1 MFDLEIKILF
11 LNYDKDKSSFK
22 KELETVTDKKT
33 KVALKKKIKNLD
45 KLQLELIKQYLE
57 EVGPDLPLEMQC
69 YFTGENIYTN
79 ENDILYGWAVSYNG
93 GSEDG

>member
-11 LNYDKDKSSFK
+11 LNYNKDKYYIK
-22 KELETVTDKKT
+22 KELETETDEKT

-45 KLQLELIKQYLE
+45 KLQLELIQQYLE

-69 YFTGENIYTN
+69 YFTGEKINTN
-79 ENDILYGWAVSYNG
+79 ENDILYDWGVSYKG
-93 GSEDG
+93 GEE

>member
-79 ENDILYGWAVSYNG
+79 KNDILYGWAVSYNG

>member
-1 MFDLEIKILF
+1 MIEYELKILF
-11 LNYDKDKSSFK
+11 LNYDKDKSCFK
-22 KELETVTDKKT
+22 KELKTATDKKT
-33 KVALKKKIKNLD
+33 KFVLEKKIKNLD

-79 ENDILYGWAVSYNG
+79 KNDILYGWAVSYNG